1 MPVAIEREL
10 AMPTIMNV
18 LGPLTNP
25 AGARR
30 QIVGVADRQL
40 LDLVAEALQMLG
52 HERALVVHGAPG
64 MDELSPLG
72 VTEVVELRDGGL
84 SRWDFDPVEELG
96 WDRHQPDELAGGE
109 REDNAAIVVEVLSGR
124 MRGGARAAVVL
135 NAAAALYVAGRAD
148 SIPEGVTLAE
158 SVLDSGQALAR
169 LERLRAA
176 SQDGINRAA
185 TA

>member
-1 MPVAIEREL
+1 M
-10 AMPTIMNV
+10 
-18 LGPLTNP
+18 
-25 AGARR
+25 
-30 QIVGVADRQL
+30 
-40 LDLVAEALQMLG
+40 
-52 HERALVVHGAPG
+52 
-64 MDELSPLG
+64 
-72 VTEVVELRDGGL
+72 
-84 SRWDFDPVEELG
+84 
-96 WDRHQPDELAGGE
+96 
-109 REDNAAIVVEVLSGR
+109 
-124 MRGGARAAVVL
+124 VL